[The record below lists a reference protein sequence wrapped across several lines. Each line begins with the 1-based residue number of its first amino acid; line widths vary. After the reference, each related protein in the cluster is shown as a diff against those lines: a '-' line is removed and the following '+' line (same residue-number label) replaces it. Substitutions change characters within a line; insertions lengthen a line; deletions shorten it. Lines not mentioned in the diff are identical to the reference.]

1 MLSRTALR
9 NLMGQAA
16 SAGSL
21 RAVYETALRCV
32 QEALHVE
39 RASLLVLDAERVM
52 RFVAWSN
59 LSDPYRTA
67 VDGHSPWSADETA
80 ATPLLVG
87 DIEQDPSLAAYLPVF
102 RQEGIRA
109 LAFIP
114 VQFGSKLLGKFMLYY
129 REPHAF
135 SDHEVSIAEQIADYV
150 AFALEHHRVAVA
162 LEARLGAERELRQR
176 AESEAALR
184 EANESRLHLAL
195 AAGRMGAWDWD
206 VQGGRVTWSE
216 ELEAI
221 HGLEPGTFGGTLD
234 DVLRDAH
241 PTDAEQLETAI
252 AAALQ
257 APDGYYRFEYRILR
271 PDGALRW
278 LMANGRVLVDGHGN
292 PARMVGICRDVTEAR
307 RTEEATTFLAEMSRI
322 LAVSL
327 DPNDALRQLASLVVP
342 SFADYCV
349 TYAVDQ
355 DEIEPLGFAHCDP
368 AKVAL
373 TERLAR
379 RVPVSKEDERGPG
392 QVIQRGE
399 PCLTRSV
406 PELTSDAPIAVMQ
419 RALEPRSIM
428 IVPLNAR
435 GRTLGAIAFATSDSS
450 GRRFGQDDLKIAMEL
465 ANRAALLVDNA
476 RLYTAAR
483 SAIRARDEMLAFVS
497 HDLRDPLQ
505 TITSATAALR
515 YALLDEDGTE
525 SVESIALASTQMQL
539 LVQDLL
545 DISQIDAG
553 RLRVAWETVDVAE
566 LAREAL
572 ALFQPQGHCKGLR
585 LEHRVAADLPRVA
598 VDRHRILRALC
609 NLLGNAMKFVSAGGS
624 VTLGAAQQDD
634 AVHVWVSDTGPG
646 IAADQ
651 QSKVFD
657 RFWSA
662 DRSVGGGAGLG
673 LAVAK
678 AIVEAHGGRIG
689 VSSRV
694 GTGSTFF
701 FTLPLHRTATEPLGP
716 SRKHTVGA
724 HGGRSYS

>member
-21 RAVYETALRCV
+21 QSVYETALRCV

-39 RASLLVLDAERVM
+39 RASLLVFDAERVM

-59 LSDPYRTA
+59 LSDAYRAA

-80 ATPLLVG
+80 ATPLLVS
-87 DIEQDPSLAAYLPVF
+87 DIEQDPAVAAYRPAF

-109 LAFIP
+109 LAFVP

-135 SDHEVSIAEQIADYV
+135 SDHEVSIAAQIADYV
-150 AFALEHHRVAVA
+150 AFALEHHRIAVA
-162 LEARLGAERELRQR
+162 LEARLAAEREQRQR

-184 EANESRLHLAL
+184 QANESRLHLAL
-195 AAGRMGAWDWD
+195 AAGHMGAWDWD

-221 HGLEPGTFGGTLD
+221 HGLESGTFGGSLD
-234 DVLRDAH
+234 DVLEDAH
-241 PTDAEQLETAI
+241 PIDAEKLKTAI
-252 AAALQ
+252 AEALQ
-257 APDGYYRFEYRILR
+257 APDGDYRFVYRILR
-271 PDGALRW
+271 RDGALRW
-278 LMANGRVLVDGHGN
+278 LAANGRVLFDGRGN
-292 PARMVGICRDVTEAR
+292 PARMVGICRDVTEAK
-307 RTEEATTFLAEMSRI
+307 RTEEAANFLAEMSRI

-327 DPNDALRQLASLVVP
+327 DPNDALRQLASLLVP

-349 TYAVDQ
+349 TYAVNKDA
-355 DEIEPLGFAHCDP
+355 IEPLGFAHCDP

-373 TERLAR
+373 TETLAH
-379 RVPVSKEDERGPG
+379 RVPVSKRDERGPG

-399 PCLTRSV
+399 PCLTQSV
-406 PELTSDAPIAVMQ
+406 PNIAGDAPVAAMH
-419 RALEPRSIM
+419 RALGPRSIM

-435 GRTLGAIAFATSDSS
+435 GRTLGAIAFATTDSS

-476 RLYTAAR
+476 RLYAEAQ
-483 SAIRARDEMLAFVS
+483 SAIRARDEMIAFVS

-515 YALLDEDGTE
+515 YALLEENGIE

-545 DISQIDAG
+545 DISRIDAG
-553 RLRVAWETVDVAE
+553 RLGIEWETTDVAD
-566 LAREAL
+566 LVREAL
-572 ALFQPQGHCKGLR
+572 KLFQPQVECKGLR
-585 LEHRVAADLPRVA
+585 LEHRVAADLPLIT
-598 VDRHRILRALC
+598 VDRHRIMRALC
-609 NLLGNAMKFVSAGGS
+609 NLIGNAMKFVSAGGS
-624 VTLGAAQQDD
+624 ITLGATQKDD

-651 QSKVFD
+651 QGKVFD
-657 RFWSA
+657 RFWSG
-662 DRSVGGGAGLG
+662 DRSIGGGTGLG

-701 FTLPLHRTATEPLGP
+701 FTLPLHREAAEPRSP
-716 SRKHTVGA
+716 SRKHRVGA
-724 HGGRSYS
+724 DGGT